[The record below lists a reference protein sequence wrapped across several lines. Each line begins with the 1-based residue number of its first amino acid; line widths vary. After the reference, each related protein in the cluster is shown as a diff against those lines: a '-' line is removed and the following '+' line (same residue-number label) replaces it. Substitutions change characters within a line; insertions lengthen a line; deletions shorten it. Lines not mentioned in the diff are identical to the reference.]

1 MVVAVDSCFAIFVA
15 HQYGATIREALLKN
29 TRSLCFR
36 DLTCYSNIHRITSC
50 LWAAYGV
57 ILWNVGSPIRAKQ
70 LSMAA
75 TAGGD
80 MVVRMR
86 KVLAI
91 PRSSYVCFGA
101 LTCIKPMY
109 PILFSLLWDSSVR
122 DEQLEKLWWG
132 AGGGVGK
139 FIRNKSALTAAYRLA
154 GFRLDREMRR
164 LILQETWFTR

>member
-1 MVVAVDSCFAIFVA
+1 M
-15 HQYGATIREALLKN
+15 
-29 TRSLCFR
+29 
-36 DLTCYSNIHRITSC
+36 
-50 LWAAYGV
+50 
-57 ILWNVGSPIRAKQ
+57 ILWNVGAPIRAKQ

-101 LTCIKPMY
+101 LTGIKPMY

-122 DEQLEKLWWG
+122 DGQLEKLWWW

-139 FIRNKSALTAAYRLA
+139 LTRARLQ
-154 GFRLDREMRR
+154 RQPSRR
-164 LILQETWFTR
+164 LQIRSRNEAINSTRNMIYSLKVFYFLLYRRRFFLFLSELI

>member
-1 MVVAVDSCFAIFVA
+1 
-15 HQYGATIREALLKN
+15 
-29 TRSLCFR
+29 
-36 DLTCYSNIHRITSC
+36 
-50 LWAAYGV
+50 
-57 ILWNVGSPIRAKQ
+57 
-70 LSMAA
+70 MAA

-101 LTCIKPMY
+101 LTGIKPMY

-122 DEQLEKLWWG
+122 DGQLEKLWWW
-132 AGGGVGK
+132 A
-139 FIRNKSALTAAYRLA
+139 RLQLTAAYRLA

-164 LILQETWFTR
+164 LILQET